1 MCNVRKF
8 AHTRTY
14 GRSLWVRVLRTLR
27 IRAPRYPCPSS
38 LNSVLET
45 PYTQAHTRDDVVFLS
60 ALKRLLHNRLPSEQ
74 LRQYIPA
81 FLPVLPIEKVGCP
94 VTKTAPAGCSLRLP
108 ERHWASWASA
118 LRALRAS
125 YAHRRRSET
134 RLLASCPRA
143 ISSRESPPPSLT
155 SGRDA
160 ICLLYSI
167 LRIPTWCLTGL
178 LRLLLEGNELPIG
191 EH

>member
-60 ALKRLLHNRLPSEQ
+60 ALKRLLHNRLPSEK

-143 ISSRESPPPSLT
+143 ICSRNPH
-155 SGRDA
+155 
-160 ICLLYSI
+160 
-167 LRIPTWCLTGL
+167 
-178 LRLLLEGNELPIG
+178 RLP
-191 EH
+191 